1 VSALALMLLLGIA
14 GAPLSYRLVGPRA
27 EAVPLAALLGAG
39 YLAAGATLEVA
50 LGGPPLG
57 DAFAALLAGTLLPMI
72 GPLSRALRAR
82 RVYRAALQRQEV
94 LLLLAPVLV
103 LGWTLSTL
111 KRTEIG
117 WDGRSIWFFHA
128 RMLLGGREVFLAQAH
143 AFPFSHPD
151 YPPLVS
157 AVLSF
162 GWGMGGSIDYR
173 MGQLAVAALTA
184 CATLLAGIAV
194 ARALAAAR
202 WLAPM
207 VVALCVGL
215 CYGVWDVYGS
225 NGYVDPLTAAL
236 FLAAAVY
243 GLLAPPAA
251 QQVQLSIALA
261 ILASAVKNEGLVFS
275 LIVLVLLAV
284 RQLLTW
290 RWKPSI
296 PIEVRPRWFVMAFGL
311 MLLWPL
317 VVRSQGVGSNLTTAS
332 LLHGEA
338 ADPVHRLGLVLDAL
352 GPRVGLAMVGFL
364 GLAVVGVLGP
374 RDARLRICGFLAVEL
389 GAATALLAAYAMGP
403 DEINW
408 WLSTSLDRTDMV
420 LRAGGLLAA
429 VYAAVAAG
437 GLLAEAVR
445 TRRQRES

>member
-1 VSALALMLLLGIA
+1 MSAVILMVLLGLA
-14 GAPLSYRLVGPRA
+14 GAPLSYRLAGPRA

-39 YLAAGATLEVA
+39 YLAAGAILEVA

-57 DAFAALLAGTLLPMI
+57 DAFVALLAGMLLPMI

-103 LGWTLSTL
+103 LAWTLSTL
-111 KRTEIG
+111 KRTDIG

-184 CATLLAGIAV
+184 CATLLAGVAV

-207 VVALCVGL
+207 VAAACVGL
-215 CYGVWDVYGS
+215 AYGVWDVFGS
-225 NGYVDPLTAAL
+225 NGYVDPLAAAL
-236 FLAAAVY
+236 FLAAALY
-243 GLLAPPAA
+243 GLLAPPSGP
-251 QQVQLSIALA
+251 QVRLAIALA
-261 ILASAVKNEGLVFS
+261 VLGSVVKNEGLVFS
-275 LIVLVLLAV
+275 LIVLAFLAV
-284 RQLLTW
+284 RQLLA
-290 RWKPSI
+290 RRRQPAISA
-296 PIEVRPRWFVMAFGL
+296 EVRPRWLVMALGL
-311 MLLWPL
+311 TVLWPL
-317 VVRSQGVGSNLTTAS
+317 VVRSQGLGSDLTATS
-332 LLHGEA
+332 FLHGEA
-338 ADPVHRLGLVLDAL
+338 ADPAHRLGLVLDAL
-352 GPRVGLAMVGFL
+352 GPKVGLAMVGFL
-364 GLAVVGVLGP
+364 GLAVMGVLGP
-374 RDARLRICGFLAVEL
+374 RDARWRIGGFLAAVL
-389 GAATALLAAYAMGP
+389 SATAALLAVYAIGP
-403 DEINW
+403 YEINW
-408 WLSTSLDRTDMV
+408 WLLNSLDRTDMV
-420 LRAGGLLAA
+420 LRAGGLFAA